1 MEGSVMD
8 MIISFIIGLIVGI
21 ATSDHIWQK
30 HFDEMRGNILA
41 ILHDKPP
48 AAAGRKTT

>member
-1 MEGSVMD
+1 MTETILGFMVG
-8 MIISFIIGLIVGI
+8 FIVGI
-21 ATSDHIWQK
+21 ATCDHAWQK

-48 AAAGRKTT
+48 ATARRKNP